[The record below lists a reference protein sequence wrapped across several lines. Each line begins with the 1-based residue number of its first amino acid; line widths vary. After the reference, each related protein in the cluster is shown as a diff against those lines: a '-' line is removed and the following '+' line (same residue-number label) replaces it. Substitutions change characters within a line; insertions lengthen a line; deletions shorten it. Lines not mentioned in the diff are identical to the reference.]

1 MDLSRR
7 ALSCM
12 ASPMCLR
19 CKLPMVFLHQIKA
32 ADVRQNRNI
41 FECRS
46 CFVIVSKPIG
56 YVLKAE

>member
-1 MDLSRR
+1 
-7 ALSCM
+7 M

-19 CKLPMVFLHQIKA
+19 CKLPMVFLHQTKA
-32 ADVRQNRNI
+32 TDVRPNRNV

-46 CFVIVSKPIG
+46 CFVIVSEPIG